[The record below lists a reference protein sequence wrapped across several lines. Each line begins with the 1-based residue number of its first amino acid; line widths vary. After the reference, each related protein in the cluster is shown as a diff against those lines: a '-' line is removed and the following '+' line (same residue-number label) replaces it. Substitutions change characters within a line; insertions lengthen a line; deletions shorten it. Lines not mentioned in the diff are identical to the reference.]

1 MCGELAVGEDRNTW
15 TPKPE
20 TEVARAGTATRDA
33 TRVHRTQVSLRLDS
47 ARQIHHA
54 R

>member
-33 TRVHRTQVSLRLDS
+33 TRVHRTQGCRSDSTRL
-47 ARQIHHA
+47 AR
-54 R
+54 